1 MPWFVLI
8 SPLSLRRLDL
18 IVGIILHLRGMRIAH
33 TDGQK
38 QVQKELLRRR
48 YAESLALTQAQTTT
62 NSSANSTLTYLPT
75 PPAQYRHWNRRES
88 GQGGLDVLEMT
99 STDHSVTTVEDHSV
113 KYPFSSYQRG
123 DIGKKPSFGTTESE
137 MSFDTSKP
145 GTNWNKGGMD
155 QDLERRLSDQ
165 T

>member
-1 MPWFVLI
+1 
-8 SPLSLRRLDL
+8 
-18 IVGIILHLRGMRIAH
+18 MRIAH

-88 GQGGLDVLEMT
+88 EHEGLDVLEMT
-99 STDHSVTTVEDHSV
+99 STNHSVTTVEDHSV
-113 KYPFSSYQRG
+113 KYPFGSHQSG
-123 DIGKKPSFGTTESE
+123 GIGKNPSFGATGSE
-137 MSFDTSKP
+137 LSFDTSKP
-145 GTNWNKGGMD
+145 GPNWNKGEMD
-155 QDLERRLSDQ
+155 QDLQRRLSDQ
-165 T
+165 THHHRA